1 MSAVTPAPPAARVA
15 DPGRR
20 ARAAWLIGLALLLL
34 ILPKLIYP
42 VLALDILAWGLFAV
56 AFDLLFGFSGL
67 LSFGHAAF
75 WGSSAYAT
83 AYLLSHGQSVP
94 VALLG
99 GTLTALVLAV
109 PIAYLSVRSVGIYFS
124 MITLAF
130 AQMLSFLAL
139 QWTAVTGGEN
149 GLQGFARPS
158 FLGLDFSD
166 STTRYYFT
174 LALFAAG
181 FLIAYRAVRSPFG
194 QALQAVRDNEQRAQ
208 SVGYDPARFKFTAF
222 LISAGLA
229 GLAGALY
236 TFGHG
241 VVSLEVVNWKTSG
254 EVVMM
259 TLLGGTTT
267 LFGPVVGAGLVL
279 MLRDILT
286 TANLPVGIVTGL
298 VFVLVVLF
306 FRRGV
311 VGTIQHWGRRK

>member
-1 MSAVTPAPPAARVA
+1 MSAVSKLGATRDPARVT
-15 DPGRR
+15 
-20 ARAAWLIGLALLLL
+20 RAAWLIGLGIILLAL
-34 ILPKLIYP
+34 PHLIYP

-75 WGSSAYAT
+75 WGTSAYLT
-83 AYLLSHGQSVP
+83 AYLLGHGQSVP
-94 VALLG
+94 VAIAG
-99 GTLTALVLAV
+99 GTLSALALAV
-109 PIAYLSVRSVGIYFS
+109 PVAYLSVRSSGIYFS

-130 AQMLSFLAL
+130 AQMVSFLAL
-139 QWTAVTGGEN
+139 QWTDLTGGEN

-166 STTRYYFT
+166 AQVRYYVC
-174 LALFAAG
+174 LALFTLG
-181 FLIAYRAVRSPFG
+181 FGVAYRAVRSPFG
-194 QALQAVRDNEQRAQ
+194 QAQQAVRDSEQRAQ
-208 SVGYDPARFKFTAF
+208 SVGYNPARFKFTAF
-222 LISAGLA
+222 LLSAGLA
-229 GLAGALY
+229 GLAGAMY

-241 VVSLEVVNWKTSG
+241 VVSLEVVNWRTSG

-267 LFGPVVGAGLVL
+267 LFGPVIGAGIVL
-279 MLRDILT
+279 LLRDVLT
-286 TANLPVGIVTGL
+286 TANLPVGIVTGV

-311 VGTIQHWGRRK
+311 VGTLEHWLRRR

>member
-1 MSAVTPAPPAARVA
+1 MSAVSKVGVSRDPARVT
-15 DPGRR
+15 
-20 ARAAWLIGLALLLL
+20 RAAWLIGLGIVLLAL
-34 ILPKLIYP
+34 PHLIYP

-75 WGSSAYAT
+75 WGTSAYLT
-83 AYLLSHGQSVP
+83 AYLLGHGQSVP
-94 VALLG
+94 VAIAG
-99 GTLTALVLAV
+99 GTLSALALAV
-109 PIAYLSVRSVGIYFS
+109 PVAYLSVRSSGIYFS

-130 AQMLSFLAL
+130 AQMVSFLAL
-139 QWTAVTGGEN
+139 QWTDLTGGEN

-166 STTRYYFT
+166 AQVRYYVCLVLFT
-174 LALFAAG
+174 LG
-181 FLIAYRAVRSPFG
+181 FGVAYRAVRSPFG
-194 QALQAVRDNEQRAQ
+194 QAQQAVRDSEQRAQ
-208 SVGYDPARFKFTAF
+208 SVGYNPARFKFTAF
-222 LISAGLA
+222 LLSAGLA
-229 GLAGALY
+229 GLAGAMY

-241 VVSLEVVNWKTSG
+241 VVSLEVVNWRTSG

-267 LFGPVVGAGLVL
+267 LFGPVIGAGIVL
-279 MLRDILT
+279 LLRDVLT
-286 TANLPVGIVTGL
+286 TANLPVGIVTGV

-311 VGTIQHWGRRK
+311 VGTLQHWRRRR

>member
-1 MSAVTPAPPAARVA
+1 MSAVTKLGVTRDPARVT
-15 DPGRR
+15 
-20 ARAAWLIGLALLLL
+20 RAAWLIGLGLVLLAL
-34 ILPKLIYP
+34 PHLIYP

-75 WGSSAYAT
+75 WGTSAYLT
-83 AYLLSHGQSVP
+83 AYLLGHGQSVP
-94 VALLG
+94 VAIAG
-99 GTLTALVLAV
+99 GTLSALALAV
-109 PIAYLSVRSVGIYFS
+109 PVAYLSVRSSGIYFS

-130 AQMLSFLAL
+130 AQMVSFLAL
-139 QWTAVTGGEN
+139 QWTDLTGGEN

-166 STTRYYFT
+166 AQVRYYVC
-174 LALFAAG
+174 LVLFALG
-181 FLIAYRAVRSPFG
+181 FGVAYRAVRSPFG
-194 QALQAVRDNEQRAQ
+194 QAQQAVRDSEQRAQ
-208 SVGYDPARFKFTAF
+208 SVGYNPARFKFTAF
-222 LISAGLA
+222 LLSAGLA
-229 GLAGALY
+229 GLAGAMY

-241 VVSLEVVNWKTSG
+241 VVSLEVVNWRTSG

-267 LFGPVVGAGLVL
+267 LFGPVIGAGIVL
-279 MLRDILT
+279 LLRDVLT
-286 TANLPVGIVTGL
+286 TANLPVGIVTGV

-311 VGTIQHWGRRK
+311 VGTLQHWRRRR

>member
-1 MSAVTPAPPAARVA
+1 MTALLRSPART
-15 DPGRR
+15 DRER
-20 ARAAWLIGLALLLL
+20 TTRAAWLIGLGLLLL
-34 ILPKLIYP
+34 VLPKLIYP

-75 WGSSAYAT
+75 WGSSAYVT
-83 AYLLSHGQSVP
+83 AYLLSHGQAVP
-94 VALLG
+94 VAMLG
-99 GTLTALVLAV
+99 GTLTALALAV
-109 PIAYLSVRSVGIYFS
+109 PIAYLSVRSAGIYFS

-139 QWTAVTGGEN
+139 QWTDVTGGEN
-149 GLQGFARPS
+149 GLQGIARPS
-158 FLGLDFSD
+158 LLGLDFSN
-166 STTRYYFT
+166 STTRYYFC
-174 LALFAAG
+174 LVVFALG
-181 FLIAYRAVRSPFG
+181 FYVAYRTVRSPFG
-194 QALQAVRDNEQRAQ
+194 QAQQAVRDSEQRAQ
-208 SVGYDPARFKFTAF
+208 SVGYNPQRFKFTAF
-222 LISAGLA
+222 LISATLA
-229 GLAGALY
+229 GLAGSMY

-241 VVSLEVVNWKTSG
+241 VVSLEVVNWRTSG

-267 LFGPVVGAGLVL
+267 LFGPVIGAGLVL
-279 MLRDILT
+279 LLRDILT

-311 VGTIQHWGRRK
+311 VGTVQHWLRRK

>member
-1 MSAVTPAPPAARVA
+1 MSAVTKLGVTRDPARVT
-15 DPGRR
+15 
-20 ARAAWLIGLALLLL
+20 RAAWLIGLGIILLAL
-34 ILPKLIYP
+34 PHLIYP

-75 WGSSAYAT
+75 WGTSAYLT
-83 AYLLSHGQSVP
+83 AYLLGHGQSVP
-94 VALLG
+94 VAIAG
-99 GTLTALVLAV
+99 GTLSALALAV
-109 PIAYLSVRSVGIYFS
+109 PVAYLSVRSSGIYFS

-130 AQMLSFLAL
+130 AQMVSFLAL
-139 QWTAVTGGEN
+139 QWTDLTGGEN

-166 STTRYYFT
+166 AQVRYYVC
-174 LALFAAG
+174 LALFTLG
-181 FLIAYRAVRSPFG
+181 FGVAYRAVRSPFG
-194 QALQAVRDNEQRAQ
+194 QAQQAVRDSEQRAQ
-208 SVGYDPARFKFTAF
+208 SVGYNPARFKFTAF
-222 LISAGLA
+222 LLSAGLA
-229 GLAGALY
+229 GLAGAMY

-241 VVSLEVVNWKTSG
+241 VVSLEVVNWRTSG

-267 LFGPVVGAGLVL
+267 LFGPVIGAGIVL
-279 MLRDILT
+279 LLRDVLT
-286 TANLPVGIVTGL
+286 TANLPVGIVTGV

-311 VGTIQHWGRRK
+311 VGTLQHWLRRR

>member
-1 MSAVTPAPPAARVA
+1 MTVLPHTAART
-15 DPGRR
+15 DRER
-20 ARAAWLIGLALLLL
+20 TTRAAWLIGLGLLLL

-83 AYLLSHGQSVP
+83 AYLLSNGQSVP
-94 VALLG
+94 VAMLG
-99 GTLTALVLAV
+99 GTLVALTLALPV
-109 PIAYLSVRSVGIYFS
+109 AYLSVRSAGIYFS

-130 AQMLSFLAL
+130 AQMVYFLAL
-139 QWTAVTGGEN
+139 QWTEVTGGEN

-158 FLGLDFSD
+158 FLGLDFSN
-166 STTRYYFT
+166 STTRYYFC
-174 LALFAAG
+174 LAVFAMG
-181 FLIAYRAVRSPFG
+181 FYVAYRTVRSPFG
-194 QALQAVRDNEQRAQ
+194 QAQQAVRDSEQRAQ
-208 SVGYDPARFKFTAF
+208 SIGYNPARFKFTAF
-222 LISAGLA
+222 LISATLA
-229 GLAGALY
+229 GLAGSMY

-241 VVSLEVVNWKTSG
+241 VVSLDVTKWTTSG

-267 LFGPVVGAGLVL
+267 LFGPAVGAGLVL
-279 MLRDILT
+279 LLRDRLT
-286 TANLPVGIVTGL
+286 NSDLPINLVTGL

-311 VGTIQHWGRRK
+311 VGTVQHWLRRK

>member
-1 MSAVTPAPPAARVA
+1 MTVIP
-15 DPGRR
+15 
-20 ARAAWLIGLALLLL
+20 RAATPTDRERTTRAVWLAGLGLLLL

-75 WGSSAYAT
+75 WGSSAYVT
-83 AYLLSHGQSVP
+83 ASLLSHGQSVP

-99 GTLTALVLAV
+99 GTLSALALAV
-109 PIAYLSVRSVGIYFS
+109 PVAFLSVRSSGIYFS

-130 AQMLSFLAL
+130 AQMISFLAL
-139 QWTAVTGGEN
+139 QWTDLTGGEN
-149 GLQGFARPS
+149 GLQGFDRPS
-158 FLGLDFSD
+158 VLGLDFSN
-166 STTRYYFT
+166 STTRYYVC
-174 LALFAAG
+174 LLLFAVG
-181 FLIAYRAVRSPFG
+181 FAVAWRTVRSPFG
-194 QALQAVRDNEQRAQ
+194 RAQQAVRDNEPRAQ
-208 SVGYDPARFKFTAF
+208 SIGYDPQRFKFTAF
-222 LISAGLA
+222 LISATLA
-229 GLAGALY
+229 GLAGSMY

-241 VVSLEVVNWKTSG
+241 VVSLEVVNWRTSG

-267 LFGPVVGAGLVL
+267 LVGPVIGAGLVL
-279 MLRDILT
+279 LLRDQLT
-286 TANLPVGIVTGL
+286 TANLPVGIVTGI

-311 VGTIQHWGRRK
+311 VGTVQHWTRRK

>member
-1 MSAVTPAPPAARVA
+1 MSAVSKLGATRDPARVT
-15 DPGRR
+15 
-20 ARAAWLIGLALLLL
+20 RAAWLIGLGLVLLAL
-34 ILPKLIYP
+34 PHLIYP

-75 WGSSAYAT
+75 WGTSAYLT
-83 AYLLSHGQSVP
+83 AFLLGHGQSVP
-94 VALLG
+94 VAIAG
-99 GTLTALVLAV
+99 GTLSALALAV
-109 PIAYLSVRSVGIYFS
+109 PVAYLSVRSSGIYFS

-130 AQMLSFLAL
+130 AQMVSFLAL
-139 QWTAVTGGEN
+139 QWTDLTGGEN

-166 STTRYYFT
+166 AQVRYYVC
-174 LALFAAG
+174 LALFTLG
-181 FLIAYRAVRSPFG
+181 FGVAYRAVRSPFG
-194 QALQAVRDNEQRAQ
+194 QAQQAVRDSEQRAQ
-208 SVGYDPARFKFTAF
+208 SVGYNPARFKFTAF
-222 LISAGLA
+222 LLSAGLA
-229 GLAGALY
+229 GLAGAMY

-241 VVSLEVVNWKTSG
+241 VVSLEVVNWRTSG

-267 LFGPVVGAGLVL
+267 LFGPVIGAGIVL
-279 MLRDILT
+279 LLRDVLT
-286 TANLPVGIVTGL
+286 TANLPVGIVTGV

-311 VGTIQHWGRRK
+311 VGTLQHWLRRR

>member
-1 MSAVTPAPPAARVA
+1 MTALPRNAART
-15 DPGRR
+15 DRQR
-20 ARAAWLIGLALLLL
+20 MSRAAWLIGLGVVLL
-34 ILPKLIYP
+34 ILPRLIYP

-75 WGSSAYAT
+75 WGTSAYVT
-83 AYLLSHGQSVP
+83 AFLLSHGQSVP

-99 GTLTALVLAV
+99 GTASALLLAV
-109 PIAYLSVRSVGIYFS
+109 PIGFLSVRSIGIYFS

-130 AQMLSFLAL
+130 AQMISFVAL
-139 QWTAVTGGEN
+139 QWTDVTGGEN
-149 GLQGFARPS
+149 GLQGFARPG

-166 STTRYYFT
+166 SITRYYFC
-174 LALFAAG
+174 LVLFALG
-181 FLIAYRAVRSPFG
+181 FYVAYRTVRSPFG

-208 SVGYDPARFKFTAF
+208 SIGYNPGRFKFTAF
-222 LISAGLA
+222 LISAALA
-229 GLAGALY
+229 GLAGSMF

-241 VVSLEVVNWKTSG
+241 VVSLDVLNWRTSG

-259 TLLGGTTT
+259 TLLGGTGT
-267 LFGPVVGAGLVL
+267 LFGPVIGAGLVL
-279 MLRDILT
+279 LLRDTLT

-298 VFVLVVLF
+298 VFVLAVLF

-311 VGTIQHWGRRK
+311 VGTVQHWLRRR

>member
-1 MSAVTPAPPAARVA
+1 MTVLPRTAART
-15 DPGRR
+15 DRQR
-20 ARAAWLIGLALLLL
+20 MTRAAWLIGLGIVLL
-34 ILPKLIYP
+34 ILPRLIYP

-75 WGSSAYAT
+75 WGTSAYVT
-83 AYLLSHGQSVP
+83 AFLLSHGQSVP
-94 VALLG
+94 VAMLG
-99 GTLTALVLAV
+99 GTASALLIAV
-109 PIAYLSVRSVGIYFS
+109 PIGYLSVRSIGIYFS

-130 AQMLSFLAL
+130 AQMISFVAL
-139 QWTAVTGGEN
+139 QWTDVTGGEN

-166 STTRYYFT
+166 SITRYYFC
-174 LALFAAG
+174 LVLFAIG
-181 FLIAYRAVRSPFG
+181 FYIAYRTVRSPFG

-208 SVGYDPARFKFTAF
+208 SIGYNPTRFKFTAF
-222 LISAGLA
+222 LISATLA
-229 GLAGALY
+229 GLAGSMF
-236 TFGHG
+236 TFAHG
-241 VVSLEVVNWKTSG
+241 VVSLDVLNWRTSG

-267 LFGPVVGAGLVL
+267 LFGPVIGAGLVL
-279 MLRDILT
+279 LLRDTLT

-311 VGTIQHWGRRK
+311 VGTLQHWLRRR

>member
-1 MSAVTPAPPAARVA
+1 MGATRDPARVT
-15 DPGRR
+15 
-20 ARAAWLIGLALLLL
+20 RAAWLIGLGIILLAL
-34 ILPKLIYP
+34 PHLIYP

-75 WGSSAYAT
+75 WGTSAYLT
-83 AYLLSHGQSVP
+83 AYLLGHGQSVP
-94 VALLG
+94 VAIAG
-99 GTLTALVLAV
+99 GTLSALALAV
-109 PIAYLSVRSVGIYFS
+109 PVAYLSVRSSGIYFS

-130 AQMLSFLAL
+130 AQMVSFLAL
-139 QWTAVTGGEN
+139 QWTDLTGGEN

-166 STTRYYFT
+166 AQVRYYVC
-174 LALFAAG
+174 LALFTLG
-181 FLIAYRAVRSPFG
+181 FGVAYRAVRSPFG
-194 QALQAVRDNEQRAQ
+194 QAQQAVRDSEQRAQ
-208 SVGYDPARFKFTAF
+208 SVGYNPARFKFTAF
-222 LISAGLA
+222 LLSAGLA
-229 GLAGALY
+229 GLAGAMY

-241 VVSLEVVNWKTSG
+241 VVSLEVVNWRTSG

-267 LFGPVVGAGLVL
+267 LFGPVIGAGIVL
-279 MLRDILT
+279 LLRDVLT
-286 TANLPVGIVTGL
+286 TANLPVGIVTGV

-311 VGTIQHWGRRK
+311 VGTLEHWLRRR

>member
-1 MSAVTPAPPAARVA
+1 MSAVSKLGVTRDPARVT
-15 DPGRR
+15 
-20 ARAAWLIGLALLLL
+20 RAAWLIGLGLVLLAL
-34 ILPKLIYP
+34 PHLIYP

-75 WGSSAYAT
+75 WGTSAYLT
-83 AYLLSHGQSVP
+83 AYLLGHGQSVP
-94 VALLG
+94 VAIAG
-99 GTLTALVLAV
+99 GTLSALALAV
-109 PIAYLSVRSVGIYFS
+109 PVAYLSVRSSGIYFS

-130 AQMLSFLAL
+130 AQMVSFLAL
-139 QWTAVTGGEN
+139 QWTDLTGGEN

-166 STTRYYFT
+166 AQVRYYVC
-174 LALFAAG
+174 LALFTLG
-181 FLIAYRAVRSPFG
+181 FGVAYRAVRSPFG
-194 QALQAVRDNEQRAQ
+194 QAQQAVRDSEQRAQ
-208 SVGYDPARFKFTAF
+208 SVGYNPARFKFTAF
-222 LISAGLA
+222 LLSAGLA
-229 GLAGALY
+229 GLAGAMY

-241 VVSLEVVNWKTSG
+241 VVSLEVVNWRTSG

-267 LFGPVVGAGLVL
+267 LFGPVIGAGIVL
-279 MLRDILT
+279 LLRDVLT
-286 TANLPVGIVTGL
+286 TANLPVGIVTGV

-311 VGTIQHWGRRK
+311 VGTLQHWRRRR

>member
-1 MSAVTPAPPAARVA
+1 MTVIPRTAART
-15 DPGRR
+15 DRER
-20 ARAAWLIGLALLLL
+20 MIRAAWLIGLGIILLLL
-34 ILPKLIYP
+34 PRLIYP

-75 WGSSAYAT
+75 WGTSAYVT
-83 AYLLSHGQSVP
+83 AFLLSHGQSVP
-94 VALLG
+94 VAMLG
-99 GTLTALVLAV
+99 GTGAALLIAV
-109 PIAYLSVRSVGIYFS
+109 PVAFLSVRSVGIYFS

-149 GLQGFARPS
+149 GLQGFARPN

-166 STTRYYFT
+166 SVTRYYFA
-174 LALFAAG
+174 LAVFTAG
-181 FLIAYRAVRSPFG
+181 FYVAYRTVRSPFG
-194 QALQAVRDNEQRAQ
+194 QTLQAVRDNEARAQ
-208 SVGYDPARFKFTAF
+208 SIGLNPTRFKFTAF

-229 GLAGALY
+229 GLAGSLF

-241 VVSLEVVNWKTSG
+241 VVSLEVVNWRTSG

-267 LFGPVVGAGLVL
+267 LFGPVIGAGLVL
-279 MLRDILT
+279 LLRDVLT

-311 VGTIQHWGRRK
+311 VGTIQGWRRK